1 MLNHLILQ
9 LETLNPT
16 DKFYWLI
23 GGVAALLLVASVIGR
38 VLQNRL
44 SAKPNASEKS
54 QIVVTNLVA
63 RVNAWWVM
71 IAVLAVAFLA
81 GKVGTILLF
90 SAISYFALR
99 EFITLTP
106 TRAGDHR
113 TLFLAFFLLI
123 PLHYYLI
130 YTEWYGLFAILI
142 PVYAFLLM
150 PSIAVLAQD
159 TEHFLE
165 RTAKIQWGVMIC
177 IYCISHAPAL
187 LLLDIPNFEGQN
199 ALLLFYFMLIVQLSD
214 VLQYVFGNLFGK
226 TKVAPIVSPNK
237 TLEGL
242 IGGGLSTILIGA
254 AMWWITPFT
263 PLQSAGTAAVIVTM
277 GFLGGLVMSAIKRSL
292 GAKDWGSMIEGH
304 GGMLDRMDSVSFA
317 APIFFHLTRYFFTP

>member
-1 MLNHLILQ
+1 MLNSLVNLDPNH
-9 LETLNPT
+9 
-16 DKFYWLI
+16 KFYWLF
-23 GGVAALLLVASVIGR
+23 GGVAALLLIASMIGW
-38 VLQNRL
+38 VLKSRL
-44 SAKPNASEKS
+44 LSQAQSSEKS
-54 QIVVTNLVA
+54 FKTIDNLIV

-71 IAVLAVAFLA
+71 LMVLGVAFLA
-81 GKVGTILLF
+81 GKLGTIILF
-90 SAISYFALR
+90 GAISYFALR

-113 TLFLAFFLLI
+113 TLSLAFFLLI

-130 YTEWYGLFAILI
+130 YTEWYSLFSILI
-142 PVYAFLLM
+142 PVYAFLFM
-150 PSIAVLAQD
+150 PCISVLAQD

-165 RTAKIQWGVMIC
+165 RAAKIQWGVMIA

-187 LLLDIPNFEGQN
+187 LLLKIPNYEEQN
-199 ALLLFYFMLIVQLSD
+199 ALLLFYFLLIVQLSD

-242 IGGGLSTILIGA
+242 IGGGLSAVAVGA
-254 AMWWITPFT
+254 SLWWLTPFT
-263 PLQSAGTAAVIVTM
+263 PLQSAGLAAVIVMM

-317 APIFFHLTRYFFTP
+317 APIFFHLVRYFFTS